1 MLRLKPKAPKAR
13 VGPHRRCAY
22 LGTDERAGRDYFL
35 SGPHV
40 FYVRCG
46 TSPASPT
53 FGAGGRRAAS
63 PCAPLAAYNRQKKS
77 LRRPAE
83 G

>member
-13 VGPHRRCAY
+13 SGPHRRCAC

-35 SGPHV
+35 SDPHV
-40 FYVRCG
+40 FYVR
-46 TSPASPT
+46 TTPPAPPT
-53 FGAGGRRAAS
+53 FGAGGRRVAS

-77 LRRPAE
+77 LLHPAE
-83 G
+83 A

>member
-1 MLRLKPKAPKAR
+1 MIRFEPKDRKAR
-13 VGPHRRCAY
+13 AGPRCGYAY
-22 LGTDERAGRDYFL
+22 LGADERAGRDYFL

-40 FYVRCG
+40 FYVR
-46 TSPASPT
+46 TTPPAPPT

-77 LRRPAE
+77 LRHPIE
-83 G
+83 S